1 MDDGVVQVSPL
12 TLAEFKKIVLYGLVI
27 SKLVLAPDF
36 FLVKLHTPTP
46 APAPEGHRKSQ
57 QPGVQISRD
66 SRRQLTW
73 EARNLSGEVLV

>member
-36 FLVKLHTPTP
+36 FLVKLHTPN
-46 APAPEGHRKSQ
+46 
-57 QPGVQISRD
+57 SRP
-66 SRRQLTW
+66 S
-73 EARNLSGEVLV
+73 S